1 MPHRYRITLEHLAG
15 PSATPGTE
23 RFICFEVVNHDDL
36 LEIIDRMKDRE
47 ILPSH
52 EVAEFAVGL
61 KLFSEVMLRH
71 RQDPLFAELKPHFA
85 NFMKLL
91 KQGG

>member
-1 MPHRYRITLEHLAG
+1 VPHRYRITVEHLADA
-15 PSATPGTE
+15 SSTPGTE
-23 RFICFEVVNHDDL
+23 RFIRFEVINHDDL
-36 LEIIDRMKDRE
+36 LGIIGRMNDRK
-47 ILPSH
+47 ILPKH
-52 EVAEFAVGL
+52 EVAEFAIGL

-85 NFMKLL
+85 NFMKHL